1 MLTSLCT
8 KIPSCITTAN
18 NIARKQYS
26 ASVTS
31 SFNSLVINVPRQS
44 ALNKFAR
51 TNATTT
57 TAPGATTSTFPP
69 PKWATATK
77 EDNKE
82 AVKAEEKP
90 LGIIRKGGI
99 RKGGIYKTDEEEAAE
114 AKAKKE
120 KQEEQDT
127 HNILEKGH
135 IYFYYRPK
143 MNIQEAQTLDDV
155 QMLYLLL
162 CPKFQAAEL
171 LPSLEGSVEKK
182 KPVYMNRLLT
192 ISKKKLPEINERSR
206 YWAFVAVSSKDMN
219 DINDWLA
226 GEKYLTKTRGERE
239 LQGSI
244 SVGEGVYA
252 VIEHNDHTHL
262 GYVLKS
268 MNDLGELTKAFN
280 VEKEGSY
287 VISIKNPERAD
298 PTHYL
303 RDKHK
308 AHFPPELQEQFRGRR
323 FMTAVN
329 PEFLDHKGCEVVVIG
344 AYDDV
349 GIEIAL

>member
-1 MLTSLCT
+1 LAAVIPKMSNSLAGIP
-8 KIPSCITTAN
+8 KIFRNPTN
-18 NIARKQYS
+18 
-26 ASVTS
+26 VTLS
-31 SFNSLVINVPRQS
+31 FVKTDSFNNLI
-44 ALNKFAR
+44 LR

-57 TAPGATTSTFPP
+57 PNPTTTTSPFPP
-69 PKWATATK
+69 PKWAQAATETK
-77 EDNKE
+77 PEDKKDS
-82 AVKAEEKP
+82 VAEP
-90 LGIIRKGGI
+90 TGLIRKGGI

-120 KQEEQDT
+120 KQSEQDT

-135 IYFYYRPK
+135 VYFYYRPK

-155 QMLYLLL
+155 QMLYILL

-171 LPSLEGSVEKK
+171 LPSLEGEKK
-182 KPVYMNRLLT
+182 TKPVYMNRLLT
-192 ISKKKLPEINERSR
+192 LSKKKLPEINERSR

-244 SVGEGVYA
+244 SVGEGIYA
-252 VIEHNDHTHL
+252 VIEHNDHTHF
-262 GYVLKS
+262 GYILKS

-280 VEKEGSY
+280 IEKEGSY

-349 GIEIAL
+349 GVEIAL

>member
-1 MLTSLCT
+1 MLVKPITAGFS
-8 KIPSCITTAN
+8 KIN
-18 NIARKQYS
+18 
-26 ASVTS
+26 SVS
-31 SFNSLVINVPRQS
+31 HGVAPKPNF
-44 ALNKFAR
+44 ALNVVPVHNLRYTFLR
-51 TNATTT
+51 SATTT
-57 TAPGATTSTFPP
+57 TQSTSSTQTTGTTGTPFPP
-69 PKWATATK
+69 PKWAQQAPAS
-77 EDNKE
+77 E
-82 AVKAEEKP
+82 AKPQTEEKKEE
-90 LGIIRKGGI
+90 GAIIRKGGI

-114 AKAKKE
+114 AKAKKA

-127 HNILEKGH
+127 HNILEKGY

-155 QMLYLLL
+155 QMLYILLS
-162 CPKFQAAEL
+162 PKFQASEL
-171 LPSLEGSVEKK
+171 LPSLEGVEKK
-182 KPVYMNRLLT
+182 KPNYMNRLLT
-192 ISKKKLPEINERSR
+192 VSKKKLPEINERSR
-206 YWAFVAVSSKDMN
+206 YWAFVAVASKDMN
-219 DINDWLA
+219 EVNDWLA
-226 GEKYLTKTRGERE
+226 SEKYLTKTRGERE

-244 SVGEGVYA
+244 SIGEGTYA

-280 VEKEGSY
+280 IEKEGSY

-329 PEFLDHKGCEVVVIG
+329 PEFLDYKGCEVVVIG

-349 GIEIAL
+349 GVDITM

>member
-1 MLTSLCT
+1 MSVPNLVYST
-8 KIPSCITTAN
+8 INYAPSFLRN
-18 NIARKQYS
+18 N
-26 ASVTS
+26 
-31 SFNSLVINVPRQS
+31 
-44 ALNKFAR
+44 FAR
-51 TNATTT
+51 SLATSTTPGTNA
-57 TAPGATTSTFPP
+57 APNFPP
-69 PKWATATK
+69 PKWAQAST
-77 EDNKE
+77 E
-82 AVKAEEKP
+82 AKPEEKKDNADGG
-90 LGIIRKGGI
+90 LIRKGGI

-114 AKAKKE
+114 AKAKKA

-135 IYFYYRPK
+135 VYFYYRPK

-162 CPKFQAAEL
+162 APKYQAAEM
-171 LPSLEGSVEKK
+171 LPSLDNSEGQKIKSS
-182 KPVYMNRLLT
+182 YNNRLLT

-219 DINDWLA
+219 EINDWLA

-244 SVGEGVYA
+244 SVGEGIYA
-252 VIEHNDHTHL
+252 IIEHNDHTHL
-262 GYVLKS
+262 AYVLKS

-349 GIEIAL
+349 GIDISL

>member
-1 MLTSLCT
+1 VVNVNAPTRQNLLT
-8 KIPSCITTAN
+8 N
-18 NIARKQYS
+18 NFLR
-26 ASVTS
+26 
-31 SFNSLVINVPRQS
+31 L
-44 ALNKFAR
+44 
-51 TNATTT
+51 NATTNTSTT
-57 TAPGATTSTFPP
+57 TAPQFPP
-69 PKWATATK
+69 PKWATASATK
-77 EDNKE
+77 EESKDAK
-82 AVKAEEKP
+82 VEEKP

-114 AKAKKE
+114 AKAKKQ

-135 IYFYYRPK
+135 VYFYYRPK

-155 QMLYLLL
+155 QMLYILL

-206 YWAFVAVSSKDMN
+206 YWAFVAVSSKDMSE
-219 DINDWLA
+219 INDWLA

-244 SVGEGVYA
+244 SVGEGIYA

-280 VEKEGSY
+280 IEKEGSY